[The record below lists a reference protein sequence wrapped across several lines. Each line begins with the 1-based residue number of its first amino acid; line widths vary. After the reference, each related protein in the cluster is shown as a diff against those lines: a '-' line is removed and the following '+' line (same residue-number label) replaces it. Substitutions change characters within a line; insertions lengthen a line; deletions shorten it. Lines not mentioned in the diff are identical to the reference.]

1 MFFFS
6 QLVLILVT
14 VSSINSKHNPNKASV
29 FIYYEYML
37 TFIILLSK
45 DSNNDKETI
54 NSVAA
59 IQAIFGKLVPRV
71 RLIFLYLSQKKLRS
85 NYELC

>member
-71 RLIFLYLSQKKLRS
+71 RANLFILESEETEVKL
-85 NYELC
+85 